1 MSAGKHSVVFTAH
14 RRWSTRSRLIGNDVF
29 CVDIKNLMDLDVI
42 YTISCS
48 YDFSA
53 RRISEKATFAV
64 NISSSSPSL
73 HLPTPYIGL
82 LEYSEQEFIA
92 VN

>member
-1 MSAGKHSVVFTAH
+1 
-14 RRWSTRSRLIGNDVF
+14 
-29 CVDIKNLMDLDVI
+29 MDLDVI

-64 NISSSSPSL
+64 NISSSYPSL